1 MANHNFNITLAKRY
15 GIEEAILIE
24 HIYWWIHKNEC
35 EEVEDMVHEGA
46 VWCRST
52 ARGFAKYIP
61 YMKPDKIWRILKK
74 LEGRVLRVGNF
85 NRQALN
91 QTLWYTFTDDFVKE
105 LKELDYDFENIKNAI
120 LKNEKSNNIINNI
133 LIEDKIIEDKEK
145 EDNNKS
151 LSSKNKRF
159 SKPTIEQI
167 EAYIKERKLHFD
179 AEQFFDYYEGSDWM
193 RGKTKIKDWKAA
205 CRTWEHNR
213 KSQKEEKEEDS
224 AEEETLYPEG
234 MDAEQWNEITMW
246 MCNKVPLI
254 ADKIDPISFG
264 QMKDMAGDSKL
275 FSELLKQVN
284 EDFSLDSSHTVKSVF
299 YKRLKEYRNGQKG

>member
-213 KSQKEEKEEDS
+213 KSQEKKEEPT
-224 AEEETLYPEG
+224 EETACA
-234 MDAEQWNEITMW
+234 MDPKEWLNIVVWLQEKAYKIHS
-246 MCNKVPLI
+246 
-254 ADKIDPISFG
+254 KIDSKMFCE
-264 QMKDMAGDSKL
+264 MKAMAGDSKL
-275 FSELLKQVN
+275 LAEIIIEIGELAEYN
-284 EDFSLDSSHTVKSVF
+284 SVDVMTEF
-299 YKRLKEYRNGQKG
+299 KRILKERKP